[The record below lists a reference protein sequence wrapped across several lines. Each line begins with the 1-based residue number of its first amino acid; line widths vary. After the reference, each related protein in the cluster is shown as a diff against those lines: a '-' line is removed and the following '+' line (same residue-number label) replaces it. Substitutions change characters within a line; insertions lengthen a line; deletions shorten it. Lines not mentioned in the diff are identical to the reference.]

1 LLRVIAGKIGRT
13 LAEFQVVTELG
24 SNEAIKEA
32 VLRGLGVTVLSTFAV
47 QKEIKSGQLKSLEVT
62 DLHSDRDM
70 FIVQD
75 RRRVL
80 PLPARVFLNFLETN
94 PIPAMKP

>member
-1 LLRVIAGKIGRT
+1 M
-13 LAEFQVVTELG
+13 VTELG